1 MAQQLIS
8 IGTSPND
15 NSGDPLRTAFT
26 KTNSN
31 FTELYAKAG
40 ASNLALINNQLT
52 SQNYNGNIDIVAN
65 GSGYITTDSTSQLVV
80 YNTANSTSTTS
91 GAVVVKGGVGIAG
104 SLYIGGTFNAPS
116 ASFASL
122 DNTPIGANVASTGTF
137 TTINSVNGTINNFN
151 SYTINATS
159 GGFQSI
165 SANVILSNYAEFTS
179 ITYTAINNTPVGN
192 STPSTG
198 AFTWGNIGNLVTAN
212 AKITGGTISGVS
224 LSGLTGIDNIP
235 IGATTPNSGVFTN
248 LLVTT
253 GNIRAYFNGAIG
265 ANTANTGTFTS
276 VTSTGSA
283 TAANLYNSGNLTFSG
298 SGTRI
303 FGDFSNATTSSRV
316 AFQSSTTNGNT
327 GIVAIPNGS
336 SQYSA
341 FTVMGSS
348 DANNVSFAAL
358 HADESTTHVGINS
371 GHTGAGTTRDLVM
384 QIDGT
389 TKFSVVASTGGVTA
403 VGPAI
408 LNNTLN
414 VAGTSTMAVINAANI
429 SGNVITANAVQV
441 KNIGNITPGAAT
453 FTEVTINGNLV
464 ASNYTITGN
473 ISGSAS
479 TAGSATTAGTA
490 NYASTSG
497 LATNAVNV
505 TSATQANITTVG
517 TLTSLYVTGNINV
530 SSNINVLQ
538 DVIMDGNIIA
548 SGMTAGKNY
557 TTSNGISS
565 GSYVNLTKTH
575 IINNNS
581 TTATIYGNLY
591 NQLDGQIVT
600 VSTKSAITNFY
611 LVPNVGIAI
620 NGNVTSL
627 TAGGYVSY
635 QYIDELQS
643 WFRIG

>member
-65 GSGYITTDSTSQLVV
+65 GSGYITTDSNSQLVV
-80 YNTANSTSTTS
+80 YNTANSTSTTT
-91 GAVVVKGGVGIAG
+91 GAVVINGGVGIAG
-104 SLYIGGTFNAPS
+104 SLYIGGLFSAPS

-122 DNTPIGANVASTGTF
+122 DNTPIGANAASTGTF

-151 SYTINATS
+151 SYTVNATS
-159 GGFQSI
+159 GAFQSI
-165 SANVILSNYAEFTS
+165 SANVILGNYAEFTS

-198 AFTWGNIGNLVTAN
+198 NFTWGNIGNLVTAN
-212 AKITGGTISGVS
+212 AKITGGSISGVS

-235 IGATTPNSGVFTN
+235 IGATTPSSGIFTN
-248 LLVTT
+248 LQVTT

-265 ANTANTGTFTS
+265 ANAANTGAFTTVTTTGNVNINANNWLVANNISTTAGSGANLYIDPDGTADLVISPYTEVYILSNLASSAYNNGALVVNGGIGANGNVYASGVISGNGFYSSNPVGSLTYSDGIVIDYLTGNGRISVGSADGLVVYNGGVAANQIWAVSSTGAVKANSFTSQNGGQITGYHTGAIGANTANTGSFT
-276 VTSTGSA
+276 
-283 TAANLYNSGNLTFSG
+283 
-298 SGTRI
+298 
-303 FGDFSNATTSSRV
+303 D
-316 AFQSSTTNGNT
+316 
-327 GIVAIPNGS
+327 
-336 SQYSA
+336 
-341 FTVMGSS
+341 
-348 DANNVSFAAL
+348 
-358 HADESTTHVGINS
+358 
-371 GHTGAGTTRDLVM
+371 
-384 QIDGT
+384 
-389 TKFSVVASTGGVTA
+389 
-403 VGPAI
+403 
-408 LNNTLN
+408 
-414 VAGTSTMAVINAANI
+414 
-429 SGNVITANAVQV
+429 
-441 KNIGNITPGAAT
+441 
-453 FTEVTINGNLV
+453 VTINGNLV

-517 TLTSLYVTGNINV
+517 TLTSLYVAGNINV

-565 GSYVNLTKTH
+565 GSYVDLTKTH

-611 LVPNVGIAI
+611 LVPNAGITV
-620 NGNVTSL
+620 NGNITSL
-627 TAGGYVSY
+627 AAGGYVSY
-635 QYIDELQS
+635 QYIGDLQS